1 MLLLLLLLLLPFG
14 VSVSFHRGFLS
25 FSFADFFFSKN
36 FFLSSSP
43 DPVRQPAKRST
54 PSRRYRSTPP
64 TFSREIIRRMQHP
77 HHLKIAPTAI
87 LMRRTTTNEKVRF
100 KKSMTDLTSESHR
113 IDVDNCSAF
122 QKVDHVCR
130 RSLKFSIVSSKD
142 HPALKK
148 NPKFFFLFP
157 FFLLNFSDGERG
169 AARSKQQAKKN
180 HTASS

>member
-1 MLLLLLLLLLPFG
+1 
-14 VSVSFHRGFLS
+14 
-25 FSFADFFFSKN
+25 
-36 FFLSSSP
+36 
-43 DPVRQPAKRST
+43 
-54 PSRRYRSTPP
+54 
-64 TFSREIIRRMQHP
+64 MQHP

-148 NPKFFFLFP
+148 TQSFFLFP